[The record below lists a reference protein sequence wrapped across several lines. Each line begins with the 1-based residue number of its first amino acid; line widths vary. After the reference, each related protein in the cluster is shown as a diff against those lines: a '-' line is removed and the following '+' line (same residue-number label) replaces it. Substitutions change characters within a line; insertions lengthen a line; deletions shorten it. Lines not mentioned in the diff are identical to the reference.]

1 MCILLNVKKHEKT
14 FALNVDIFKKKTSLS
29 AKLIAAF
36 MAAILGSVLI
46 CALLTHS
53 KVESVLNSNMQLTS
67 EQTLNSAM
75 TSLQTYEKT
84 ISIPVDLLTRKDSI
98 KQLLLEPENY
108 DKYIDN
114 VNDELVAACKV
125 VNGSVRAYYAL
136 NDGRTITGWVQ
147 YEADGSKTAMNT
159 VENKDLSGKEWY
171 TACQGRKAKVNSIF
185 SYITAPYVDEETGEQ
200 IITVCQE
207 VKYKDVVQGVV
218 AMDIDASAL
227 ADYVENIRLLNTGFV
242 MLVDEQ
248 GNIVVDSES
257 NTFADG
263 TVADLEFFAPLTEEL
278 DKLEEQKAQLEE
290 NEDPAADDIV
300 LQASYTM
307 RAEGRD
313 CAITAMTDRIT
324 GWRLLGCISD
334 QENQKNLININIGTL
349 MAGVIG
355 LIFGCVIAVLTALSF
370 NREIKKLQNATHRV
384 AGGDF
389 SEKIKVT
396 RSDEFGVLET
406 NFNGMMDDV
415 SELIHAVEDKSN
427 HILEVAG
434 GISEVAGNT
443 KTTIEQVTQA
453 IDSVAQGA
461 VKQAESTQEAN
472 TEVEHLKNSLD
483 ETKEYV
489 SGMNGMTEKANEV
502 STEGIESVKDLIEK
516 SGKTAEKSKVSL
528 EVMNEMVE
536 SIDKIF
542 YISDTIADITSQ
554 TNLLSL
560 NASIEAARAGEMGKG
575 FAVVAD
581 EIRKLADESKEST
594 DEIKK
599 IITEIT
605 EKSKLV
611 ESTMQENE
619 VLQTE
624 QQEAI
629 NRTEEI
635 FGEIMKQ
642 IEMLGSGMERINALN
657 DTMSANKDLVVD
669 KMGTIAS
676 VSEQSAA
683 ATEEV
688 NASTEQVNVTMEE
701 ISEHT
706 ETLQA
711 IAKDLMET
719 INRFKLA

>member
-1 MCILLNVKKHEKT
+1 M
-14 FALNVDIFKKKTSLS
+14 KKKTSLS
-29 AKLIAAF
+29 VKLIAAF

-415 SELIHAVEDKSN
+415 SGLIHAVEDKSN

-453 IDSVAQGA
+453 IDGVAQGA

-642 IEMLGSGMERINALN
+642 IEMLGSGMECINALN

>member
-1 MCILLNVKKHEKT
+1 M
-14 FALNVDIFKKKTSLS
+14 KKKTSLS

-36 MAAILGSVLI
+36 IAAILGSVLI

-415 SELIHAVEDKSN
+415 SGLIHAVEDKSN

>member
-1 MCILLNVKKHEKT
+1 M
-14 FALNVDIFKKKTSLS
+14 KKKTSLS

-560 NASIEAARAGEMGKG
+560 NASIEAVRAGEMGKG

>member
-1 MCILLNVKKHEKT
+1 M
-14 FALNVDIFKKKTSLS
+14 KKKTSLS

-334 QENQKNLININIGTL
+334 QENQENLININIGTL

>member
-1 MCILLNVKKHEKT
+1 M
-14 FALNVDIFKKKTSLS
+14 KKKTSLS

-227 ADYVENIRLLNTGFV
+227 ADCVENIRLLNTGFV

-415 SELIHAVEDKSN
+415 SGLIHAVEDKSN

>member
-1 MCILLNVKKHEKT
+1 M
-14 FALNVDIFKKKTSLS
+14 KKKTSLS

-415 SELIHAVEDKSN
+415 SGLIHAVEDKSN

-461 VKQAESTQEAN
+461 VKQAESTQESN

>member
-1 MCILLNVKKHEKT
+1 M
-14 FALNVDIFKKKTSLS
+14 KKKTSLS

-227 ADYVENIRLLNTGFV
+227 ADYVDNIRLLNTGFV

-415 SELIHAVEDKSN
+415 SGLIHAVEDKSN

>member
-1 MCILLNVKKHEKT
+1 M
-14 FALNVDIFKKKTSLS
+14 KKKTSLS

-415 SELIHAVEDKSN
+415 SGLIQAVEDKSN

>member
-1 MCILLNVKKHEKT
+1 M
-14 FALNVDIFKKKTSLS
+14 KKKTSLS

-36 MAAILGSVLI
+36 MAAILGSVLT

-415 SELIHAVEDKSN
+415 SGLIHAVEDKSN

>member
-1 MCILLNVKKHEKT
+1 M
-14 FALNVDIFKKKTSLS
+14 KKKTSLS

-307 RAEGRD
+307 RAEGRN

-415 SELIHAVEDKSN
+415 SGLIHAVEDKSN

>member
-1 MCILLNVKKHEKT
+1 M
-14 FALNVDIFKKKTSLS
+14 KKKTSLS

-334 QENQKNLININIGTL
+334 QENQKNLININRGTL

-415 SELIHAVEDKSN
+415 SGLIHAVEDKSN

>member
-1 MCILLNVKKHEKT
+1 M
-14 FALNVDIFKKKTSLS
+14 KKKTSLS

-415 SELIHAVEDKSN
+415 SGLIHAVEDKSN
-427 HILEVAG
+427 HILEVAR

>member
-1 MCILLNVKKHEKT
+1 M
-14 FALNVDIFKKKTSLS
+14 KKKTSLS

-136 NDGRTITGWVQ
+136 NDGRTITGWVK

>member
-1 MCILLNVKKHEKT
+1 M
-14 FALNVDIFKKKTSLS
+14 KKKTSLS
-29 AKLIAAF
+29 ATLIAAF

-415 SELIHAVEDKSN
+415 SGLIHEVEDKSN

-688 NASTEQVNVTMEE
+688 NASTVQVNVTMEE

>member
-1 MCILLNVKKHEKT
+1 M
-14 FALNVDIFKKKTSLS
+14 KKKTSLS

-415 SELIHAVEDKSN
+415 SGLIHAVEDKSN

-635 FGEIMKQ
+635 FGETMKQ

>member
-1 MCILLNVKKHEKT
+1 M
-14 FALNVDIFKKKTSLS
+14 KKKTSLS
-29 AKLIAAF
+29 VKLIAAF
-36 MAAILGSVLI
+36 MVAILGSVLI

-53 KVESVLNSNMQLTS
+53 KVKSVLNSNMQLTS
-67 EQTLNSAM
+67 EQTLSSAM

-84 ISIPVDLLTRKDSI
+84 ISLPVDLLTRKDSI
-98 KQLLLEPENY
+98 KQLLIEPENY

-136 NDGRTITGWVQ
+136 NDGRTITGWVK

-185 SYITAPYVDEETGEQ
+185 SYITAPYTDEETGEQ

-218 AMDIDASAL
+218 AMDIEASAL

-248 GNIVVDSES
+248 GNIMVDSES

-278 DKLEEQKAQLEE
+278 DNLEEQKAQLEE
-290 NEDPAADDIV
+290 SEDPAADDIV
-300 LQASYTM
+300 LQASYNM
-307 RAEGRD
+307 RAEGRN
-313 CAITAMTDRIT
+313 CAITAMTDRVT
-324 GWRLLGCISD
+324 GWRMIGCIND

-349 MAGVIG
+349 AAGMIG
-355 LIFGCVIAVLTALSF
+355 LVFGCVIAVVTAFSF

-415 SELIHAVEDKSN
+415 SGLIHAVEDKSN

-472 TEVEHLKNSLD
+472 TQVEHLKNSLD

-575 FAVVAD
+575 FAVVAS
-581 EIRKLADESKEST
+581 EIQKLAEQSDTASGNIGEIVNTLIANSERVVETMGRTQEIIEKQNMHIESTEQMVNGVMGEIDASIERIRQIESRTRKLESARA
-594 DEIKK
+594 EI
-599 IITEIT
+599 IDVIDSLSEIAQQNVEGTMQTSASITEIT
-605 EKSKLV
+605 DSF
-611 ESTMQENE
+611 QN
-619 VLQTE
+619 
-624 QQEAI
+624 
-629 NRTEEI
+629 
-635 FGEIMKQ
+635 
-642 IEMLGSGMERINALN
+642 IE
-657 DTMSANKDLVVD
+657 D
-669 KMGTIAS
+669 
-676 VSEQSAA
+676 
-683 ATEEV
+683 
-688 NASTEQVNVTMEE
+688 STENLRNM
-701 ISEHT
+701 
-706 ETLQA
+706 A
-711 IAKDLMET
+711 DM
-719 INRFKLA
+719 LAHNIRHFNI

>member
-1 MCILLNVKKHEKT
+1 M
-14 FALNVDIFKKKTSLS
+14 KKKTSLS

-75 TSLQTYEKT
+75 ISLQTYEKT

-415 SELIHAVEDKSN
+415 SGLIHAVEDKSN

>member
-1 MCILLNVKKHEKT
+1 M
-14 FALNVDIFKKKTSLS
+14 KKKTSLS

-36 MAAILGSVLI
+36 MAAILGSVLL

-370 NREIKKLQNATHRV
+370 NHEIKKLQNATHRV

>member
-1 MCILLNVKKHEKT
+1 M
-14 FALNVDIFKKKTSLS
+14 KKKTSLS

-635 FGEIMKQ
+635 FGEIKKQ

>member
-1 MCILLNVKKHEKT
+1 M
-14 FALNVDIFKKKTSLS
+14 KKKTSLS

-84 ISIPVDLLTRKDSI
+84 ISIPADLLTRKDSI

-415 SELIHAVEDKSN
+415 SGLIHAVEDKSN

>member
-1 MCILLNVKKHEKT
+1 M
-14 FALNVDIFKKKTSLS
+14 KKKTSLS

-46 CALLTHS
+46 CALQTHS

-136 NDGRTITGWVQ
+136 NDCRTITGWVQ

-159 VENKDLSGKEWY
+159 VENKNLSGKEWY

-415 SELIHAVEDKSN
+415 SGLIHAVEDKSN

>member
-1 MCILLNVKKHEKT
+1 
-14 FALNVDIFKKKTSLS
+14 
-29 AKLIAAF
+29 
-36 MAAILGSVLI
+36 
-46 CALLTHS
+46 
-53 KVESVLNSNMQLTS
+53 
-67 EQTLNSAM
+67 M

-415 SELIHAVEDKSN
+415 SGLIHAVEDKSN

-719 INRFKLA
+719 INRFRLA

>member
-1 MCILLNVKKHEKT
+1 M
-14 FALNVDIFKKKTSLS
+14 KKKTSLS
-29 AKLIAAF
+29 VKLIAAF
-36 MAAILGSVLI
+36 MVAILGSVLI

-53 KVESVLNSNMQLTS
+53 KVKSVLNSNMQLTS
-67 EQTLNSAM
+67 EQTLSSAM

-84 ISIPVDLLTRKDSI
+84 ISLPVDLLTRKDSI
-98 KQLLLEPENY
+98 KQLLIEPENY

-136 NDGRTITGWVQ
+136 NDGRTITGWVK

-185 SYITAPYVDEETGEQ
+185 SYITAPYTDEETGEQ

-218 AMDIDASAL
+218 AMDIEASAL

-248 GNIVVDSES
+248 GNIMVDSES

-278 DKLEEQKAQLEE
+278 DNLEEQKAQLEE
-290 NEDPAADDIV
+290 SEDPAADDIV
-300 LQASYTM
+300 LQASYNM
-307 RAEGRD
+307 RAEGRN
-313 CAITAMTDRIT
+313 CAITAMTDRVT
-324 GWRLLGCISD
+324 GWRMIGCIND

-349 MAGVIG
+349 AAGMIG
-355 LIFGCVIAVLTALSF
+355 LVFGCVIAVVTAFSF

-389 SEKIKVT
+389 SKKIKVT

-415 SELIHAVEDKSN
+415 SGLIHAVEDKSN

-472 TEVEHLKNSLD
+472 TQVEHLKNSLD

-611 ESTMQENE
+611 EATMQENE
-619 VLQTE
+619 VLQSE

-642 IEMLGSGMERINALN
+642 IEMLGSGMERINTLN
-657 DTMSANKDLVVD
+657 ENMSANKDLVVD

-688 NASTEQVNVTMEE
+688 NASTEQVNVTMAE

-706 ETLQA
+706 GTLQA

-719 INRFKLA
+719 INRFKLS

>member
-1 MCILLNVKKHEKT
+1 M
-14 FALNVDIFKKKTSLS
+14 KKKTSLS

-415 SELIHAVEDKSN
+415 SGLIHAVEDKSS

>member
-1 MCILLNVKKHEKT
+1 M
-14 FALNVDIFKKKTSLS
+14 KKKTSLS

-67 EQTLNSAM
+67 EQTLSSAM

>member
-1 MCILLNVKKHEKT
+1 M
-14 FALNVDIFKKKTSLS
+14 KKKTSLS

-642 IEMLGSGMERINALN
+642 IEMLDSGMERINALN

>member
-1 MCILLNVKKHEKT
+1 M
-14 FALNVDIFKKKTSLS
+14 KKKTSLS

-542 YISDTIADITSQ
+542 YISDRSQ
-554 TNLLSL
+554 TSHP
-560 NASIEAARAGEMGKG
+560 R
-575 FAVVAD
+575 
-581 EIRKLADESKEST
+581 
-594 DEIKK
+594 
-599 IITEIT
+599 
-605 EKSKLV
+605 
-611 ESTMQENE
+611 
-619 VLQTE
+619 
-624 QQEAI
+624 
-629 NRTEEI
+629 RTCC
-635 FGEIMKQ
+635 
-642 IEMLGSGMERINALN
+642 R
-657 DTMSANKDLVVD
+657 
-669 KMGTIAS
+669 
-676 VSEQSAA
+676 
-683 ATEEV
+683 
-688 NASTEQVNVTMEE
+688 
-701 ISEHT
+701 
-706 ETLQA
+706 
-711 IAKDLMET
+711 
-719 INRFKLA
+719 

>member
-1 MCILLNVKKHEKT
+1 M
-14 FALNVDIFKKKTSLS
+14 KKKTSLS

-36 MAAILGSVLI
+36 MATILGSVLI

>member
-1 MCILLNVKKHEKT
+1 M
-14 FALNVDIFKKKTSLS
+14 KKKTSLS

-415 SELIHAVEDKSN
+415 SGLIHAVEDKSN

-706 ETLQA
+706 EALQA

>member
-1 MCILLNVKKHEKT
+1 M
-14 FALNVDIFKKKTSLS
+14 KKKTSLS

-415 SELIHAVEDKSN
+415 SGLIHAVEDKSN

-605 EKSKLV
+605 EISKLV

>member
-1 MCILLNVKKHEKT
+1 
-14 FALNVDIFKKKTSLS
+14 
-29 AKLIAAF
+29 
-36 MAAILGSVLI
+36 LI

>member
-1 MCILLNVKKHEKT
+1 M
-14 FALNVDIFKKKTSLS
+14 KKKTSLS

-349 MAGVIG
+349 MVGVIG

>member
-1 MCILLNVKKHEKT
+1 M
-14 FALNVDIFKKKTSLS
+14 
-29 AKLIAAF
+29 
-36 MAAILGSVLI
+36 
-46 CALLTHS
+46 
-53 KVESVLNSNMQLTS
+53 
-67 EQTLNSAM
+67 
-75 TSLQTYEKT
+75 
-84 ISIPVDLLTRKDSI
+84 
-98 KQLLLEPENY
+98 
-108 DKYIDN
+108 
-114 VNDELVAACKV
+114 
-125 VNGSVRAYYAL
+125 RAYYAL

>member
-1 MCILLNVKKHEKT
+1 M
-14 FALNVDIFKKKTSLS
+14 KKKTSLS

-389 SEKIKVT
+389 SEKIKDT

-415 SELIHAVEDKSN
+415 SGLIHAVEDKSN